1 AEYPASNYAD
11 PAYAEAAVLTDSGL
25 QGGLGGCSELA
36 VANIFAAQGTA
47 YFYELYDPNAP
58 PLTVAMPP
66 AGFQMGSAHS
76 ADLAYLFQNGF
87 REQSAPFTAAQIALS
102 NSITRYWTNFAGSGN
117 PNGQGTHWPAYQ
129 GGSQGIVQLSPDNVS
144 VMPDYSAEHHCG

>member
-1 AEYPASNYAD
+1 AGIWYLGVHFPESVATYQEQIHALFGAQADKVIAEYPASNYAD

-117 PNGQGTHWPAYQ
+117 PNG
-129 GGSQGIVQLSPDNVS
+129 
-144 VMPDYSAEHHCG
+144 